1 MRRCATTST
10 LVAALL
16 ASTAAVA
23 LAQTSRVGETNFNRI
38 AAWPV
43 ASNLP
48 DDMDPSTETSAEIID
63 ATADGELLVYS
74 DSPLGAI
81 GMVDITDP
89 SDPQPA
95 GTVMLDAEPTSVVV
109 VNGLA
114 VVGINTSASFTEP
127 SGRLD
132 AVALD
137 SRAVVASCDLGGQPD
152 AVAAAPD
159 GSFVAVAIE
168 NERDEDL
175 NDGELPQ
182 LPPGA
187 LMLVGLTATGA
198 PDCATLRTVD
208 LTGLAKVAP
217 SDPEPEFVDVNAAGH
232 VLVTL
237 QENNHLVI
245 VDGAS
250 GEVVSHFSAGTVDL
264 TNVDTEEEGAIR
276 FEGALEAV
284 PREPD
289 AAKWLDDTRFAMANE
304 GDYRGGSRG
313 FTIMS
318 ADGEVLYDSGLSFEY
333 ALARIGHYPEER
345 SGNKGVEP
353 EGMEVATFDG
363 ETYIF
368 VMSER
373 GSVIGVYRD
382 TGGAPALVQLL
393 PSGIGP
399 ESAVGIPA
407 RGLLATANEDDLGP
421 DGGPRAH
428 VMIFERQPA
437 PARYPTIMS
446 TTTDAGLP
454 IGWGALSGLAA
465 DPAVPGKLYAVTD
478 SFYGADP
485 QILTIEAAVEPAL
498 ITDAVTVSRDG
509 EPVPYLDLE
518 GIVAL
523 PDGTFWLASEGR
535 ADAERPHAILHVDAT
550 GAVVEEVRIPEALQ
564 AQAIRYGFEGITA
577 VGEGD
582 DRQLWMATQREWE
595 DDPEGFVKL
604 VAYTPATGEWGAVHY
619 PLEAPGQGWIGL
631 SEITAV
637 GDTVYIVERD
647 NQIGAAAQVKK
658 LYAVPAAEMKA
669 APLGGELP
677 VVSKTEVLDFIPE
690 LAAFDGYV
698 TDKVEGFA
706 VDVAGNAYAVTDND
720 GVDDSSGETF
730 FMRLGQRMGRR

>member
-1 MRRCATTST
+1 MRRCA
-10 LVAALL
+10 VGAL
-16 ASTAAVA
+16 AVA
-23 LAQTSRVGETNFNRI
+23 LLTSTAGIALAEESQFNRI
-38 AAWPV
+38 ASWPV
-43 ASNLP
+43 AENLP
-48 DDMDPSTETSAEIID
+48 EDADPLTRTSAEIIAASD
-63 ATADGELLVYS
+63 DGRMLVYS
-74 DSPLGAI
+74 DSPLGGI

-89 SDPQPA
+89 ANPEAA
-95 GTVMLDAEPTSVVV
+95 GTVMLDGEPTAVAV
-109 VNGLA
+109 VNGVA

-137 SRAVVASCDLGGQPD
+137 SGTVVAGCDLGGQPD
-152 AVAAAPD
+152 SVAVAPD
-159 GSFVAVAIE
+159 GSFAAVAIE

-182 LPPGA
+182 LPAGA
-187 LMLVGLTATGA
+187 LALVELTNTGA
-198 PDCATLRTVD
+198 PDCGTLRTVD
-208 LTGLAKVAP
+208 LTGLAEVAP

-237 QENNHLVI
+237 QENNHVVV
-245 VDGAS
+245 VDGAT
-250 GEVVSHFSAGTVDL
+250 GEIASHFSAGTVDL
-264 TNVDTEEEGAIR
+264 ANVDTEEEGAIR
-276 FEGALEAV
+276 FEGSLEDV

-289 AAKWLDDTRFAMANE
+289 AAKWLGEDRFVMANE
-304 GDYRGGSRG
+304 GDYEGGSRG

-318 ADGEVLYDSGLSFEY
+318 ADGEVLYESGLAFEY

-363 ETYIF
+363 EAYLF

-373 GSVIGVYRD
+373 GSVVGVYRD
-382 TGGAPALVQLL
+382 TGGVPELVQLL

-399 ESAVGIPA
+399 ESAVAIPE
-407 RGLLATANEDDLGP
+407 RGLLATANEEDLGE

-428 VMIFERQPA
+428 VMIFERQQA
-437 PARYPTIMS
+437 PARYPTIIS
-446 TTTDAGLP
+446 TTTDEGLP

-465 DPAVPGKLYAVTD
+465 DPEVPGKLYAVTD
-478 SFYGADP
+478 SFYGSNP
-485 QILTIEAAVEPAL
+485 QILTIETAVEPAL

-523 PDGTFWLASEGR
+523 ADGTFWLASEGR
-535 ADAERPHAILHVDAT
+535 TDRDRPHAILHVDAT
-550 GAVVEEVRIPEALQ
+550 GAVVEEVAIPEELAEVE
-564 AQAIRYGFEGITA
+564 IRYGFEGITA
-577 VGEGD
+577 VGEGED
-582 DRQLWMATQREWE
+582 LQLWMATQREWR
-595 DDPEGFVKL
+595 DDPEGRVKL
-604 VAYTPATGEWGAVHY
+604 VAYAPATGEWGAVHY
-619 PLEAPGQGWIGL
+619 PLDDVEQGWIGL

-647 NQIGAAAQVKK
+647 NQLGGDAQVKK
-658 LYAVPAAEMKA
+658 LYAVPTAEMKA

-690 LAAFDGYV
+690 LAAFESYI

-706 VDVAGNAYAVTDND
+706 VDVRGNAYAVTDND
-720 GVDDSSGETF
+720 GVDESSGETF
-730 FMRLGQRMGRR
+730 FLRLGRL

>member
-1 MRRCATTST
+1 MRRCATSA
-10 LVAALL
+10 LAAALL
-16 ASTAAVA
+16 ASTAGIAF
-23 LAQTSRVGETNFNRI
+23 AQDHHFNRI
-38 AAWPV
+38 ASWPV
-43 ASNLP
+43 AENLP
-48 DDMDPSTETSAEIID
+48 AEMDPLTETSAEIIA
-63 ATADGELLVYS
+63 ATADGQMLVYS
-74 DSPLGAI
+74 DSPLGGI
-81 GMVDITDP
+81 GMVDISDP
-89 SDPQPA
+89 ANPQPA
-95 GTVMLDAEPTSVVV
+95 GTVMLDGEPTAVSVLG
-109 VNGLA
+109 GLA
-114 VVGINTSASFTEP
+114 IVGVNTSESFTDP

-137 SRAVVASCDLGGQPD
+137 SGAVVASCELGGQPD
-152 AVAAAPD
+152 SVAVAPD
-159 GSFVAVAIE
+159 GSFAAVAIE

-175 NDGELPQ
+175 NDGAIPQ

-187 LMLVGLTATGA
+187 LALVELTNTGA
-198 PDCATLRTVD
+198 PDCGTLQLVD
-208 LTGLAKVAP
+208 LTGLAEVAP
-217 SDPEPEFVDVNAAGH
+217 SDPEPEFVDINAAGH

-237 QENNHLVI
+237 QENNHVVV

-250 GEVVSHFSAGTVDL
+250 GEIAAHFSAGTVDL
-264 TNVDTEEEGAIR
+264 ANVDTEEEGAIR
-276 FEGALEAV
+276 FEGALEDV

-289 AAKWLDDTRFAMANE
+289 AAKWLDDARFVMSNE
-304 GDYRGGSRG
+304 GDYEGGSRG

-318 ADGEVLYDSGLSFEY
+318 AEGEVLYDSGLSFEY

-353 EGMEVATFDG
+353 EGMEVATFEG
-363 ETYIF
+363 ETLMF

-382 TGGAPALVQLL
+382 TSGVPELIQLL

-399 ESAVGIPA
+399 ESAVAIPE
-407 RGLLATANEDDLGP
+407 RGLLATANEDDLGA

-428 VMIFERQPA
+428 IMIFERQEA

-446 TTTDAGLP
+446 TTDAQGRPL
-454 IGWGALSGLAA
+454 GWGALSGLAA
-465 DPAVPGKLYAVTD
+465 DPVAPGKLYAVTD

-485 QILTIEAAVEPAL
+485 QILTIETAVEPAL
-498 ITDAVTVSRDG
+498 ITSAVTVTRDG

-518 GIVAL
+518 GIVAMA
-523 PDGTFWLASEGR
+523 DGSFWLATEGR
-535 ADAERPHAILHVDAT
+535 ADAERPHAILHVDAA
-550 GAVVEEVRIPEALQ
+550 GAVVEEVGIPDELGAH
-564 AQAIRYGFEGITA
+564 AIRYGFEGITA
-577 VGEGD
+577 VGEGENLT
-582 DRQLWMATQREWE
+582 LWMAVQREWQ
-595 DDPEGFVKL
+595 DDPEGHVKL
-604 VAYTPATGEWGAVHY
+604 VAYTPASGEWGAVRY
-619 PLEAPGQGWIGL
+619 PLDDVEQGWIGL

-647 NQIGAAAQVKK
+647 NQLGGNAQVKK

-690 LAAFDGYV
+690 LAAFEGYI

-706 VDVAGNAYAVTDND
+706 VDVRGNAFAVTDND

-730 FMRLGQRMGRR
+730 FLRLGRL

>member
-1 MRRCATTST
+1 MRRCATTGA
-10 LVAALL
+10 LAAALL
-16 ASTAAVA
+16 ASTAGTGF
-23 LAQTSRVGETNFNRI
+23 AQDSHFNRI

-43 ASNLP
+43 AENLP
-48 DDMDPSTETSAEIID
+48 ADMDPRTETSAEIID
-63 ATADGELLVYS
+63 ATADGRMLVYS
-74 DSPLGAI
+74 NSPLGGI

-89 SDPQPA
+89 ANPEPA
-95 GTVMLDAEPTSVVV
+95 GTVMLDGEPTAVAV

-114 VVGINTSASFTEP
+114 VVGINTSASFTDP

-132 AVALD
+132 AVAL
-137 SRAVVASCDLGGQPD
+137 ATGEVVASCDLGGQPD
-152 AVAAAPD
+152 SVAVAAD
-159 GSFVAVAIE
+159 GSFAAVAIE

-175 NDGELPQ
+175 NDGEIPQ

-187 LMLVGLTATGA
+187 LALVELTDTGA
-198 PDCATLRTVD
+198 PDCGALRTVD
-208 LTGLAKVAP
+208 LTGLAEVAP
-217 SDPEPEFVDVNAAGH
+217 SDPEPEFVDINAAGH

-245 VDGAS
+245 VDGAT
-250 GEVVSHFSAGTVDL
+250 GEIASHFSAGTVDL
-264 TNVDTEEEGAIR
+264 ANVDTEEEGAIR
-276 FEGALEAV
+276 FDDSLEAV
-284 PREPD
+284 RREPD
-289 AAKWLDDTRFAMANE
+289 AAKWLDDERFVMANE
-304 GDYRGGSRG
+304 GDYEGGSRG

-318 ADGEVLYDSGLSFEY
+318 AAGEVLYESGLAFEY

-373 GSVIGVYRD
+373 GSVVGVYQD
-382 TGGAPALVQLL
+382 TGGVPELVQLL

-399 ESAVGIPA
+399 ESAVAIPE
-407 RGLLATANEDDLGP
+407 RGLLATANEDDLGE

-428 VMIFERQPA
+428 IMVFERQRA

-446 TTTDAGLP
+446 ARTTEGLP

-465 DPAVPGKLYAVTD
+465 HPTAPGKLYAVTD

-485 QILTIEAAVEPAL
+485 QILTIETAVEPAL

-523 PDGTFWLASEGR
+523 ADGSFWLASEGR
-535 ADAERPHAILHVDAT
+535 ADAGRPHAILHVDAK
-550 GAVVEEVRIPEALQ
+550 GAVLEEVRIPDELQ
-564 AQAIRYGFEGITA
+564 AAAIRYGFEGVTTT
-577 VGEGD
+577 GEGEELG
-582 DRQLWMATQREWE
+582 LWMAVQREWE
-595 DDPEGFVKL
+595 DDPAGFVKL
-604 VAYTPATGEWGAVHY
+604 VSYSPVTGKWGAVHY
-619 PLEAPGQGWIGL
+619 PLDEVAQGWIGL

-637 GDTVYIVERD
+637 GDTVYVVERD
-647 NQIGAAAQVKK
+647 NQLGDNAQVKK
-658 LYAVPAAEMKA
+658 LYAVAAAEMTP

-677 VVSKTEVLDFIPE
+677 VVAKTEVLDFIPK
-690 LAAFDGYV
+690 LAAFEGYV

-706 VDVAGNAYAVTDND
+706 VDVHGNAFAVTDND
-720 GVDDSSGETF
+720 GVDDASGETF
-730 FMRLGQRMGRR
+730 FLRLGRL